1 MNQPDINSILSDL
14 TGDLKKLSPGLES
27 MLSNLDNLK
36 GLLKNSDLTPEQAK
50 EFEAKVAELN
60 NLREKLIVT
69 QKKYA
74 GMG

>member
-1 MNQPDINSILSDL
+1 
-14 TGDLKKLSPGLES
+14 